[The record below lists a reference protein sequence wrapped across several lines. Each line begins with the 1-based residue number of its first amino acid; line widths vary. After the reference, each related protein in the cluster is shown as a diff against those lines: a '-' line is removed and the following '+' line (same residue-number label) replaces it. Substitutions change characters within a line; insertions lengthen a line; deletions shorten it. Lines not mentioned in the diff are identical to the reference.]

1 MRNCVRYWCRKCG
14 DRSYMDMAGIV
25 SPLFALAFA
34 FAFAFSPLAT
44 LVIIPLRARVVSA
57 LLRATLLLV
66 KARVA
71 ALALDGRELLSVV
84 ASLMSTT
91 VRLSVPLIDDCIL
104 DNIKGKRLHFIVIND
119 NVNEVFPFERKG
131 SKCNHCLHLRGK
143 REMGDIGSSPNCNMG
158 KSLKSGSHTIYC
170 REGCALGLM
179 RMLIA
184 SLKSLYTCG

>member
-1 MRNCVRYWCRKCG
+1 MRSLLGGLFSHDSFSDVRRANMRNCVRYWCRKCG
-14 DRSYMDMAGIV
+14 DRSYMDMTGII

-34 FAFAFSPLAT
+34 FAFSFAPLAA
-44 LVIIPLRARVVSA
+44 LVIIPLRARVISA

-104 DNIKGKRLHFIVIND
+104 DDFKGKRLHFIVIND

-131 SKCNHCLHLRGK
+131 GKRNHCLHLSGK
-143 REMGDIGSSPNCNMG
+143 RKMGDIGSSPNCNVG
-158 KSLKSGSHTIYC
+158 KSLKGGSDTI
-170 REGCALGLM
+170 
-179 RMLIA
+179 
-184 SLKSLYTCG
+184 